1 MTRPTVSIALIQ
13 IPCSDNISDN
23 INRTETRIREAARKG
38 ARIVILQELFA
49 WPYFCREVDERYFD
63 WAEPVP
69 GPTTSRL
76 EILAG
81 ELKVVIVASLFEK
94 RAEGLYHNTAAVIDA
109 DGKYLGK
116 YRKMHIP
123 DDPGFHEKYYF
134 TPGDLGYSVF
144 QTRYG
149 RIGVLI
155 CWDQWFPEAARIT
168 AMMGADLLVY
178 PTAIASLPVE
188 AGDTASRYLSAWQTI
203 QKSHAVANGCFV
215 ASVNRTGLEGD
226 LNFWGHSFI
235 CGPFG
240 ELLAEGGQEEITV
253 HCEIDLALMD
263 HHRTTWPFFRD
274 RRVDTYQPL
283 TSRWLDWT
291 E

>member
-155 CWDQWFPEAARIT
+155 CWDQWFPEAARLT
-168 AMMGADLLVY
+168 AMKGADLLVY
-178 PTAIASLPVE
+178 PTAIAALE
-188 AGDTASRYLSAWQTI
+188 DETEEQQNRYHQAWQTI
-203 QKSHAVANGCFV
+203 QSSHAIANGCFV
-215 ASVNRTGLEGD
+215 ASINRVGVEQGMRFWGGSFVSDPLGNFIAEAGNQEEVLVAECD
-226 LNFWGHSFI
+226 LNEMNHTRR
-235 CGPFG
+235 
-240 ELLAEGGQEEITV
+240 E
-253 HCEIDLALMD
+253 
-263 HHRTTWPFFRD
+263 WPFFRD
-274 RRVDTYQPL
+274 RRVDSYEEIGKK
-283 TSRWLDWT
+283 WL